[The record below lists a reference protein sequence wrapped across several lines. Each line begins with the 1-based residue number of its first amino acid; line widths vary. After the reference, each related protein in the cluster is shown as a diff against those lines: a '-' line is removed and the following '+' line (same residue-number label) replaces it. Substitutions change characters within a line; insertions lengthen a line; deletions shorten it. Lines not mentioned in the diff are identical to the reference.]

1 VKITDLP
8 DELFAQV
15 VELWQETGLTRPWND
30 PDADLQRAMTGSTST
45 ILVARDDAGSLLGT
59 AMVGHDGHRGW
70 VYYLAVQPSH
80 QRQGVARALM
90 SACEEW
96 IRERGVLKIQLMVRH
111 SNQDVIAFYNALGYV
126 NGEVVVLGRFL
137 DR

>member
-1 VKITDLP
+1 M
-8 DELFAQV
+8 A
-15 VELWQETGLTRPWND
+15 
-30 PDADLQRAMTGSTST
+30 GSTST
-45 ILVARDDAGSLLGT
+45 ILVARDDPGSLLGT

-80 QRQGVARALM
+80 QRQGLARALM
-90 SACEEW
+90 AACEDW
-96 IRERGVLKIQLMVRH
+96 VRARGVLKIQLMVRH

-126 NGEVVVLGRFL
+126 DGEVVVLGRFL

>member
-1 VKITDLP
+1 VLATTCPPYPSPLVDWVAEPKSVATLVFG
-8 DELFAQV
+8 ETV
-15 VELWQETGLTRPWND
+15 VALG
-30 PDADLQRAMTGSTST
+30 
-45 ILVARDDAGSLLGT
+45 AGVGT
-59 AMVGHDGHRGW
+59 AMIGHDGHRGW

-90 SACEEW
+90 SVCAEW
-96 IRERGVLKIQLMVRH
+96 ARERGVLKIQLMVRH

-126 NGEVVVLGRFL
+126 DGKVVVLGRFL

>member
-1 VKITDLP
+1 M
-8 DELFAQV
+8 A
-15 VELWQETGLTRPWND
+15 
-30 PDADLQRAMTGSTST
+30 GSTST
-45 ILVARDDAGSLLGT
+45 ILVARDDPGSLLGT

-90 SACEEW
+90 SACEDW
-96 IRERGVLKIQLMVRH
+96 VRERGVLKIQLMVRH

-126 NGEVVVLGRFL
+126 DGEVVVLGRFL

>member
-1 VKITDLP
+1 MKITDLP
-8 DELFAQV
+8 DDLFAQV

-30 PDADLQRAMTGSTST
+30 PDADLQRAMAGSTST

-59 AMVGHDGHRGW
+59 AMVGHDGRRGW

-80 QRQGVARALM
+80 QRQGLARALM
-90 SACEEW
+90 SACEDW
-96 IRERGVLKIQLMVRH
+96 VRERGVLKIQLMVRH

-126 NGEVVVLGRFL
+126 DGEVVVLGRFL

>member
-8 DELFAQV
+8 DDLFAQV
-15 VELWQETGLTRPWND
+15 LELWQETGLTRPWND
-30 PDADLQRAMTGSTST
+30 PDADLQRAMAGNTST
-45 ILVARDDAGSLLGT
+45 ILVARDDPGSLLGT

-80 QRQGVARALM
+80 QRQGLARALM
-90 SACEEW
+90 SACEDW
-96 IRERGVLKIQLMVRH
+96 VRERGVLKIQLMVRH

-126 NGEVVVLGRFL
+126 DGEVVVLGRFL